1 MKTDFHQIINT
12 IIKKVIELVKKY
24 IRVILIGVLCI
35 CAILGFFSIVK
46 LSHPKTIKDK
56 IIEKCGN
63 ATDINISMS
72 DITDFE
78 WDKCIVYGP
87 STQTK
92 DICDVFNIDYNT
104 YLDLNYGIIFL
115 NKNNVVYEETFDVSD
130 NDLENKIP
138 EFIIYPY
145 KQNESTQVKYAS
157 FEKDKAEFKC
167 VKKESDNGCYYRS
180 YPV

>member
-1 MKTDFHQIINT
+1 
-12 IIKKVIELVKKY
+12 
-24 IRVILIGVLCI
+24 
-35 CAILGFFSIVK
+35 
-46 LSHPKTIKDK
+46 
-56 IIEKCGN
+56 
-63 ATDINISMS
+63 MS

-92 DICDVFNIDYNT
+92 DICDVFDIDYNT

-145 KQNESTQVKYAS
+145 RQNESTQVKYAS

>member
-1 MKTDFHQIINT
+1 MYLTKRMLVIKMK
-12 IIKKVIELVKKY
+12 KS
-24 IRVILIGVLCI
+24 IRVIIIGVLCI
-35 CAILGFFSIVK
+35 CAILGFFLIVK

-56 IIEKCGN
+56 IIEKCNN
-63 ATDINISMS
+63 ATEINISMS

-92 DICDVFNIDYNT
+92 DICDAFDIDYST
-104 YLDLNYGIIFL
+104 YLDLDYGIIFL

-145 KQNESTQVKYAS
+145 KQSESTQAKYAS

>member
-1 MKTDFHQIINT
+1 MYLSKKLVIKMK
-12 IIKKVIELVKKY
+12 KS

-35 CAILGFFSIVK
+35 CAILGFFLIAK
-46 LSHPKTIKDK
+46 LSHPKTIEDK
-56 IIEKCGN
+56 IIEKCSN

-72 DITDFE
+72 VITDFE

-92 DICDVFNIDYNT
+92 DICDAFDVDYNT

-130 NDLENKIP
+130 DDLENKIP
-138 EFIIYPY
+138 KFIIYPY
-145 KQNESTQVKYAS
+145 RQNESTQVKYAS

-167 VKKESDNGCYYRS
+167 IKKESDKGCYFRA
-180 YPV
+180 YPVLVNNV